1 MICSGN
7 QTRKNRNTMNRI
19 AISSMVLFLSAIV
32 SLSGQEKSVYTPE
45 KGDWAVGVV
54 FNPASMS
61 SQMLAQPK
69 AGQFLGDWIS
79 SNASSPHQMFMLSQD
94 PVAALRFKYRT
105 SRNWS
110 LRMSVGFNGSVVNY
124 REYVPDDMA
133 LALNPESQNLV
144 VDNVR
149 SELNSGSFMLGM
161 EYMSGTGTVRFVI
174 GADLLYSVAGG
185 HLYFDY
191 GNRMTDLNHVPSS
204 MPMTS
209 EMKDGSLNDF
219 TSRHGISYGRPLDRY
234 NSGYIHALGLS
245 FDMGIEVFLNSNIS
259 AGLTM
264 NFTPV
269 AVAFQPET
277 YTVYEGFSTYT
288 GKVEN
293 YTGFVSPGSSAL
305 LYGIE
310 NIGARISLN
319 YYF

>member
-1 MICSGN
+1 
-7 QTRKNRNTMNRI
+7 
-19 AISSMVLFLSAIV
+19 
-32 SLSGQEKSVYTPE
+32 
-45 KGDWAVGVV
+45 
-54 FNPASMS
+54 
-61 SQMLAQPK
+61 
-69 AGQFLGDWIS
+69 
-79 SNASSPHQMFMLSQD
+79 MFMLSQD

-105 SRNWS
+105 SRHWS
-110 LRMSVGFNGSVVNY
+110 LRASIGFNGSMVNY

-133 LALNPESQNLV
+133 LSLDPESGNLV
-144 VDNVR
+144 VDEIR
-149 SELNSGSFMLGM
+149 SEMNSGSVMLGF
-161 EYMSGTGTVRFVI
+161 EYMSGEGAVRFVM
-174 GADLLYSVAGG
+174 GADLLYSLAGG

-191 GNRMTDLNHVPSS
+191 GNRMTEFNHVPSS

-209 EMKDGSLNDF
+209 EMKEGSLNDF
-219 TSRHGISYGRPLDRY
+219 TTRYGITYGRPLDRY

-245 FDMGIEVFLNSNIS
+245 FEMGIEVFLSRSIS

-288 GKVEN
+288 GRVET
-293 YTGFVSPGSSAL
+293 YTGYVSPGSSAL